1 MNKTFWI
8 AVVVIF
14 VVAMGLGFLIHGTL
28 LKPDYQALGAL
39 YRPEADQMKHMPFML
54 LAHLSMAIGLVW
66 VYARGRENKPFL
78 AQGLRFGLAVTVLFT
93 IPMYLIY
100 FAVQPLPQM
109 LVMKQIGFDTAGN
122 LLMGVVL
129 AWIYRS

>member
-1 MNKTFWI
+1 
-8 AVVVIF
+8 
-14 VVAMGLGFLIHGTL
+14 
-28 LKPDYQALGAL
+28 
-39 YRPEADQMKHMPFML
+39 
-54 LAHLSMAIGLVW
+54 
-66 VYARGRENKPFL
+66 
-78 AQGLRFGLAVTVLFT
+78 
-93 IPMYLIY
+93 MYLIY